1 MSFDLVADEYFKH
14 GFEPLPLPPNSKH
27 APPNGTTGN
36 VPPMTKAR
44 VDELKATMP
53 DGNTAVRLPD
63 TVIGI
68 DVDDYGGKH
77 GGETFESLI
86 SELGA
91 LPPTWVSSSRE
102 GVSGI
107 RLFRVPAGARFEG
120 TMGEGID
127 VIQHTHRYMVCA
139 PSMHPDGRQYQ
150 WTDPDGD
157 TTDGTGPR
165 VEELPQLPDAWLFR
179 FILPVAEHAVQY
191 APGDPCLKLKLP
203 LEQAGSRHDAYL
215 KTVARNVRYGI
226 EGHTGAEHA
235 LAQLREQFVADVSD
249 RSDAVSAAREFD
261 RMVAGAVAKIDRSL
275 VHVTGC
281 DGACKVMP
289 VPQTSTA
296 PVDLGWATDPR
307 HVDSRPRPQ
316 VLQRADGHHVFY
328 QGKVNGIYAAPE
340 TGKSWVALIAVTEAL
355 SRGKTAAFVDLD
367 HNGSM
372 EIVSRLRALG
382 VHNSIIADP
391 SRFRYYEI
399 HESEELVGLSTE
411 TADVV
416 VLDSIGEAL
425 PMLGFDS
432 NSADQFSRFHRAV
445 LLPWAFNGCC
455 VIVIDHTNKSE
466 EQTGWATGTAAKKRV
481 IDGIYLH
488 AVTDQPI
495 RPGDTTAVRLFISKD
510 RTGSVRAVAHDGI
523 AAVVLFDASDPEHIE
538 FVVDTP
544 EPIDLDSLPEIASRL
559 SEGTS

>member
-1 MSFDLVADEYFKH
+1 MSFDLVADEYFNH
-14 GFEPLPLPPNSKH
+14 GFEPLPLPPRAKH
-27 APPNGTTGN
+27 APPIGTTGD
-36 VPPMTKAR
+36 VPPITRQR

-53 DGNTAVRLPD
+53 DGNIAVRLPD

-68 DVDDYGGKH
+68 DVDHYATKRGGDTLAAL
-77 GGETFESLI
+77 EQ
-86 SELGA
+86 ELGA
-91 LPPTWVSSSRE
+91 LPATWKSSSRS
-102 GVSGI
+102 GISGI
-107 RLFRVPAGARFEG
+107 RLFRVPPGVRFQG
-120 TMGEGID
+120 TMGEDID
-127 VIQHTHRYMVCA
+127 VIQHTHRYMVCS
-139 PSMHPDGRQYQ
+139 PSIHPDGDPYM

-157 TTDGTGPR
+157 VSDGTGPR

-179 FILPVAEHAVQY
+179 FILPLDSSTPQLTTGE
-191 APGDPCLKLKLP
+191 PCLKLKLP

-215 KTVARNVRYGI
+215 KTVARNIRYSV
-226 EGHTGAEHA
+226 EGHTGGKEAID
-235 LAQLREQFVADVSD
+235 QLRLQFISDVSD
-249 RSDAVSAAREFD
+249 RASESEARNEFD
-261 RMVAGAVAKIDRSL
+261 RMVAGAIAKIERESI
-275 VHVTGC
+275 VVTGC
-281 DGACKVMP
+281 DGSCKVMP
-289 VPQTSTA
+289 LPQTQTP
-296 PVDLGWATDPR
+296 PVDLGWATDPK
-307 HVDSRPRPQ
+307 HVDTRPVPT

-328 QGKVNGIYAAPE
+328 QNKVNGIYAAPE
-340 TGKSWVALIAVTEAL
+340 TGKSWVALIAITEAL
-355 SRGKTAAFVDLD
+355 SRGKTAAFIDLD

-382 VHNSIIADP
+382 VHNSVIADP
-391 SRFRYYEI
+391 SRFRYYEV
-399 HESEELVGLSTE
+399 HDSEELIGLSSE

-488 AVTDQPI
+488 AVVDTPI
-495 RPGDTTAVRLFISKD
+495 APGQTTAVRLYISKD
-510 RTGSVRAVAHDGI
+510 RTGSVRANASDGV
-523 AAVVLFDASDPEHIE
+523 AAVVLFDATDPAHID

-544 EPIDLDSLPEIASRL
+544 EPIDLDSLPDIATRL
-559 SEGTS
+559 TD